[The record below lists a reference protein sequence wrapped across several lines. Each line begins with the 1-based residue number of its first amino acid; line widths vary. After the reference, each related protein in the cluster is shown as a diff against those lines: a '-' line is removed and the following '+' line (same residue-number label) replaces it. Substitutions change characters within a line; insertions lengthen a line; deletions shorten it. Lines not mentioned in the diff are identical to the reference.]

1 MLYIGPQRY
10 SASFFVI
17 SQSSSLYCHPSRVQ
31 DQVSMTFISSS
42 HMHSCTHTCTNA
54 HLHKSKQR
62 VFPIKQYSKWN
73 ISLKETS
80 VKNLAK
86 TCTPQFILPNR
97 IFFFSLEKHSFL
109 VTVNWF
115 QHIHRHSGKCFSVR
129 DSGNR
134 INEFHWTHPKQNCRE
149 ILKTWDIKSISSTKR
164 FHNTFATVIM
174 NRDFHDPWWRA
185 VQQIYDSWRLK
196 RSNCPKFF

>member
-31 DQVSMTFISSS
+31 DQVSVTFISSS
-42 HMHSCTHTCTNA
+42 HMHSCTHTYTSA

-97 IFFFSLEKHSFL
+97 IFFFSLENTCTQFASQFSL
-109 VTVNWF
+109 RIIMDGDFFFICVTKGVHLEQLSQINAAV
-115 QHIHRHSGKCFSVR
+115 SPKDKFS
-129 DSGNR
+129 SL
-134 INEFHWTHPKQNCRE
+134 T
-149 ILKTWDIKSISSTKR
+149 S
-164 FHNTFATVIM
+164 
-174 NRDFHDPWWRA
+174 
-185 VQQIYDSWRLK
+185 
-196 RSNCPKFF
+196 